1 MRGGASA
8 GGGACTADMGGRSPG
23 AGTRLPL
30 PARRWTETPAVE
42 PFQIPRP
49 VLSFLLL
56 PSPTS
61 GGFRSGEEERRAA
74 LGGSAGSTQRRG
86 CGVLGH
92 PSGASPTASSSAG
105 GKPIVL
111 NWPLCAFQEVTR
123 PDVGPHSRKPLVPGE
138 TRPDPVL
145 VVKCLVDGL
154 SPGPGCPPPPQPVL
168 LLRSCP
174 QWACWRAAPG
184 ASSSPARDQL
194 TPHTL
199 PGGRRGPYT
208 HLSPSCHAARE
219 SSSRLSHGPHP
230 GAPG

>member
-1 MRGGASA
+1 
-8 GGGACTADMGGRSPG
+8 MGGRSLRARDKTSAARAEVDGESGGGIFPDTPPSPLFS
-23 AGTRLPL
+23 APAESHQWRLP
-30 PARRWTETPAVE
+30 EQGGGVE
-42 PFQIPRP
+42 SRP
-49 VLSFLLL
+49 
-56 PSPTS
+56 
-61 GGFRSGEEERRAA
+61 G
-74 LGGSAGSTQRRG
+74 
-86 CGVLGH
+86 
-92 PSGASPTASSSAG
+92 SPTASSSAG

-111 NWPLCAFQEVTR
+111 NWPRVPSKKSRDGTW
-123 PDVGPHSRKPLVPGE
+123 GPHSRKPLVPGE
-138 TRPDPVL
+138 TRPDRVL

-154 SPGPGCPPPPQPVL
+154 SLGPGCPPPPQPVL
-168 LLRSCP
+168 LLLSCP

-199 PGGRRGPYT
+199 PGGRRGPHT

>member
-74 LGGSAGSTQRRG
+74 LG
-86 CGVLGH
+86 
-92 PSGASPTASSSAG
+92 G